1 MGLFGE
7 PPIVVCFSVDPLDER
22 FGPGEEAPARAAARA
37 IVEGPTLERFLYEP
51 RGDLL
56 VGVSDREVRDWLGA
70 ETQAVRLSEDLMR
83 KQKGQWQ
90 KKTKAGRR
98 QYEGHRLTAAEYR
111 LLPRLIEQP
120 QVVMRY
126 MPARRIAP
134 ERLALRLNLLSRVR
148 GAYYNSVLGRAPGDA
163 GRVRLISFY
172 SLGAD
177 RAYVERMIAQAASG
191 EDGQAVFR
199 NLLASPAGGGTAPGS
214 PVGPP
219 GGLPK
224 PAARPKPSP

>member
-1 MGLFGE
+1 MRA
-7 PPIVVCFSVDPLDER
+7 SV
-22 FGPGEEAPARAAARA
+22 RAAFESRS
-37 IVEGPTLERFLYEP
+37 LERFLDDP
-51 RGDLL
+51 RGHL
-56 VGVSDREVRDWLGA
+56 VAGVFDREVRDWLGA
-70 ETQAVRLSEDLMR
+70 ETRVVHLSEELMR

-98 QYEGHRLTAAEYR
+98 QYEGHRLTVAEYR
-111 LLPRLIEQP
+111 LLPRLIEHP
-120 QVVMRY
+120 RVVMRY
-126 MPARRIAP
+126 MPARRIPP
-134 ERLALRLNLLSRVR
+134 ERLALRLNLLSEVR
-148 GAYYNSVLGRAPGDA
+148 GGAYYNSVLGRAPHDA
-163 GRVRLISFY
+163 AEVRLISFY

-199 NLLASPAGGGTAPGS
+199 NLLVSPEGRGTAPGS

-224 PAARPKPSP
+224 PAARQKPSP

>member
-1 MGLFGE
+1 MAL
-7 PPIVVCFSVDPLDER
+7 PDE
-22 FGPGEEAPARAAARA
+22 FGPGGETAARA
-37 IVEGPTLERFLYEP
+37 SVRAAFESPGLERFLDDP
-51 RGDLL
+51 RGHL
-56 VGVSDREVRDWLGA
+56 VAGVFDREVRDWLGA

-98 QYEGHRLTAAEYR
+98 QYEGHRLTVAEYR
-111 LLPRLIEQP
+111 LLPRLLDHP

-126 MPARRIAP
+126 MPARRIPP
-134 ERLALRLNLLSRVR
+134 ERLALRLNLLSGVR
-148 GAYYNSVLGRAPGDA
+148 GIYYNSVLGRAPEDA
-163 GRVRLISFY
+163 ARVRLISFY

-177 RAYVERMIAQAASG
+177 RVYVERMIAQAASG

-199 NLLASPAGGGTAPGS
+199 NLLASPEGRGTAPGS

-224 PAARPKPSP
+224 PAARQKPSP